1 MIDTKY
7 RDPII
12 KTLIDKLEE
21 FGPADLVNKYYYG
34 NPIIIGQNE
43 KMLPAGFIS
52 FMQSQTV
59 KASTDRD
66 RTINQYE
73 INVCT
78 LIKKDWLNTGRVVQS
93 HMTLLDWIQGRNAD
107 MNLKDDSILYVLR
120 KFEVLDGDNK
130 LYIDLNTA
138 TQVRV
143 FPGIE
148 ARGPGIFTYEATI
161 TFNVIKEQIRPSLL

>member
-1 MIDTKY
+1 MIDTRY

-12 KTLIDKLEE
+12 ALLIEKLEE
-21 FGPADLVNKYYYG
+21 FGPKELVKKYYYG

-52 FMQSQTV
+52 FMSSNTV
-59 KASTDRD
+59 KASTHRD
-66 RTINQYE
+66 RTVNQYE
-73 INVCT
+73 INVAT
-78 LIKKDWLNTGRVVQS
+78 LMKKDWLNTGRVVQS
-93 HMTLLDWIQGRNAD
+93 HMTLLDWIQGRGAD
-107 MNLKDDSILYVLR
+107 MNLKDDCILNVLR

-148 ARGPGIFTYEATI
+148 ARGPGIFTYEATV
-161 TFNVIKEQIRPSLL
+161 TFNVVKEQIRASA